1 MAPPRSAVTLKDI
14 AERVGVS
21 ISAVSMALADHPR
34 IGAETK
40 SRVVRAADEL
50 GYVTNAAGRALR
62 VNRVGAVAL
71 IVPNTSQHVFGHAYF
86 MHVLTGVTEA
96 TNQADVQLLLSTN
109 PDEMHGEVAYD
120 RVMRAGW
127 VDGAIV
133 TSAAANDPGIRHL
146 VSNGMPV
153 VLLGR
158 FPELPDAVSVGI
170 DDVAASRAATE
181 HLIVAHERRR
191 LVHLSGPL
199 NHRSAQD
206 RRDGFLAACQA
217 HGVDPVVIEGDYS
230 EASGALAAQEVDLV
244 TLDGLVAAND
254 EMAFGAMAALA
265 ERGVR
270 VPKDVAL
277 IGFDDFGLSRVTT
290 PSISTVQ
297 VPTIAMA
304 ALATRQLL
312 GLVASKRP
320 AELRT
325 VLPVELIARQSCGCQ
340 PLTSPSA

>member
-1 MAPPRSAVTLKDI
+1 MAPRSTVTLKDI
-14 AERVGVS
+14 AEQVGVS

-34 IGAETK
+34 IGEVTK
-40 SRVVRAADEL
+40 SRVIQAAGEL

-86 MHVLTGVTEA
+86 MHVLTGVTQA
-96 TNQADVQLLLSTN
+96 TNEADVQLLLSTN
-109 PDEMHGEVAYD
+109 PDEIHGEVAYD

-133 TSAAANDPGIRHL
+133 TSAAADDPGVRHL

-158 FPELPDAVSVGI
+158 FPELPGAVSVSI
-170 DDVAASRAATE
+170 DDIQASRLATE
-181 HLIVAHERRR
+181 HLIESHGCTR

-206 RRDGFLAACQA
+206 RREGFVAGCLA
-217 HGVDPVVIEGDYS
+217 HGLDPVIREGDYS
-230 EASGALAAQEVDLV
+230 EASGALVACDLE
-244 TLDGLVAAND
+244 LAGCDGLVAAND
-254 EMAFGAMAALA
+254 EMAFGAMGALA

-270 VPKDVAL
+270 VPSDVAV

-290 PSISTVQ
+290 PSISTIR
-297 VPTIAMA
+297 VPTVEMA
-304 ALATRQLL
+304 ALATRMLL
-312 GLVASKRP
+312 GLVAGSRP
-320 AELRT
+320 GDLRT
-325 VLPVELIARQSCGCQ
+325 VLDVELVARESCGCV
-340 PLTSPSA
+340 PVLTTSA